1 MICFHIGVDKKVGW
15 FILTLI
21 GIAAGTFG
29 SLLGLGGGIILVP
42 ALFYLSNF
50 IPGVPEITPQLAI
63 GTSLMLII
71 ITALSSSISYAK
83 QKLID
88 VSSAFLF
95 FIGSAPGAIIGA
107 WLSSFFDKDS
117 FNLYYGI
124 FMLFMLV
131 LLSHRS
137 KLAIGKENRWKTTK
151 TYTDVSGQVYTYGYS
166 KPVAISIALIV
177 GILSSVFG
185 IGGGALL
192 VPFLLVMFRFP
203 PHVAAATSMFVI
215 LLSSL
220 VGSITHITL
229 DHIVWSAVIAIAP
242 GAWIGGLLGS
252 RLSRKLSGKWLERI
266 LRFVLLLIA
275 VRMLWQGLL

>member
-1 MICFHIGVDKKVGW
+1 
-15 FILTLI
+15 
-21 GIAAGTFG
+21 
-29 SLLGLGGGIILVP
+29 
-42 ALFYLSNF
+42 
-50 IPGVPEITPQLAI
+50 
-63 GTSLMLII
+63 
-71 ITALSSSISYAK
+71 
-83 QKLID
+83 
-88 VSSAFLF
+88 
-95 FIGSAPGAIIGA
+95 
-107 WLSSFFDKDS
+107 
-117 FNLYYGI
+117 
-124 FMLFMLV
+124 MLFMLA
-131 LLSHRS
+131 LLSYRS
-137 KLAIGKENRWKTTK
+137 KFATGKEKQWKTTK

-166 KPVAISIALIV
+166 KPAAIGIALVV

-229 DHIVWSAVIAIAP
+229 GHIVWSAVIAIAP
-242 GAWIGGLLGS
+242 GALIGGLLGS
-252 RLSRKLSGKWLERI
+252 WLSRKLSGKWLERI

>member
-1 MICFHIGVDKKVGW
+1 MGW
-15 FILTLI
+15 LVLTLV
-21 GIAAGTFG
+21 GVVAGTFG

-42 ALFYLSNF
+42 ALFYLSKLV
-50 IPGVPEITPQLAI
+50 PGAPEITPQLAI
-63 GTSLMLII
+63 GTSLILII

-88 VSSAFLF
+88 FSSALLF
-95 FIGSAPGAIIGA
+95 FFGSAPGAVIGA
-107 WLSSFFDKDS
+107 WLSAFFDKES
-117 FNLYYGI
+117 FNIYYG
-124 FMLFMLV
+124 LFML
-131 LLSHRS
+131 LMLFILTYRS
-137 KLAIGKENRWKTTK
+137 KLRPKNGHWKTTR
-151 TYTDVSGQVYTYGYS
+151 TYTDISGHVYTYGYS
-166 KPVAISIALIV
+166 KPLAIGIAFLV

-192 VPFLLVMFRFP
+192 VPFLLVLFRFP

-220 VGSITHITL
+220 VGSVTHITL
-229 DHIVWSAVIAIAP
+229 GHIVWSAVIATAP
-242 GAWIGGLLGS
+242 GAWLGGNLGS

-275 VRMLWQGLL
+275 VRMLWQGLV

>member
-1 MICFHIGVDKKVGW
+1 MMGW
-15 FILTLI
+15 FILTLV

-42 ALFYLSNF
+42 ALFYLSGI

-83 QKLID
+83 QKLVD
-88 VSSAFLF
+88 FSSAFLF
-95 FIGSAPGAIIGA
+95 FIGSAPGAVIGA
-107 WLSSFFDKDS
+107 WLSAYFDKDS
-117 FNLYYGI
+117 FTLYYGL
-124 FMLFMLV
+124 FMLFML
-131 LLSHRS
+131 LILTYRS
-137 KLAIGKENRWKTTK
+137 KFTPGKNKQWKTTR
-151 TYTDVSGQVYTYGYS
+151 TYVDISGQVHTYGYS
-166 KPVAISIALIV
+166 KPLAIAISLLV

-192 VPFLLVMFRFP
+192 VPFLLVLFRFP

-229 DHIVWSAVIAIAP
+229 GHIAWIAVIAIAP
-242 GAWIGGLLGS
+242 GAWIGGKLGS
-252 RLSRKLSGKWLERI
+252 TLSRKLSGKGLER
-266 LRFVLLLIA
+266 LMRFVLLLIA
-275 VRMLWQGLL
+275 VRMLWQGLM